1 MTTVLGSAGELCPIL
16 VRCGG
21 SHLRQPGSN
30 EIYGVSMSKQVLV
43 PLDAVLLGFVE
54 RAAERE
60 SRTVASQ
67 IRYFIVEAMK
77 DACSPTAGSEPWPR
91 PLAVVSR
98 DNLSEIKARVKDMEA
113 ECDKLATAE
122 HENRHGLMRHDEVR
136 LRYLRDTIKSL
147 QSHIGAIERLT
158 EGNNRG

>member
-1 MTTVLGSAGELCPIL
+1 MS
-16 VRCGG
+16 R
-21 SHLRQPGSN
+21 H
-30 EIYGVSMSKQVLV
+30 VSV

-60 SRTVASQ
+60 SRTVAGQ
-67 IRYFIVEAMK
+67 IRHFIVEAMR
-77 DACSPTAGSEPWPR
+77 DAGSPTAGLEPWPP

-98 DNLSEIKARVKDMEA
+98 DNLSEIKALVKEMEA
-113 ECDKLATAE
+113 ERDKLAATE
-122 HENRHGLMRHDEVR
+122 QKNHLGLMPHDEVR

-158 EGNNRG
+158 EGNNHGLAFRTMRT